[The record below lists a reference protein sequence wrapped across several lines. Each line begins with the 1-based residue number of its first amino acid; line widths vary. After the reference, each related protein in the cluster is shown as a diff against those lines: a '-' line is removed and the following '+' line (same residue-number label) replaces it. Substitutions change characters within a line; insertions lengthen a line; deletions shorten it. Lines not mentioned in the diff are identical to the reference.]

1 MGRHTVT
8 FKVVELNLGVM
19 SPKTKTI
26 PLSN

>member
-19 SPKTKTI
+19 SPKTKAT